1 MNLHYLYGL
10 IFLLTIFESKF
21 EKMNKFVKIAIAL
34 VICLTVGYS
43 ASLVT
48 RPSIETWY
56 VTLEKPV
63 FNPPNW
69 IFMLVWTVLYI
80 LMAVAAAL
88 VWDKIKENTEEVKQA
103 LLFFVI
109 QLILN
114 SIWSYLFFGLKNP
127 MLALIEIVLLWLMIY
142 ETYLKFIKINKIS
155 GYLLIPYLIWV
166 AFAAVLNAS
175 IWWLNK

>member
-1 MNLHYLYGL
+1 
-10 IFLLTIFESKF
+10 
-21 EKMNKFVKIAIAL
+21 MNKFVKIAIDL

-43 ASLVT
+43 AGVVT
-48 RPSIETWY
+48 KPSIETWY

-69 IFMLVWTVLYI
+69 VFMPVWTVIYI

-88 VWDKIKENTEEVKQA
+88 VWDKIKQQTEEVKKA
-103 LLFFVI
+103 LLFFII
-109 QLILN
+109 QLALN
-114 SIWSYLFFGLKNP
+114 AIWSYLFFGLKNP

-142 ETYLKFIKINKIS
+142 ETYLKFIKINRTA
-155 GYLLIPYLIWV
+155 GYLLIPYLAWV
-166 AFAAVLNAS
+166 GFATVLNAS